1 MTHAAS
7 AGINAQTMLSVKTMQ
22 LSRRESETEIS
33 QQLLSDARSEAE
45 DAVRALNSIHSIHRV
60 IIFNLRLFL

>member
-7 AGINAQTMLSVKTMQ
+7 AGIKAQTMLSVKTMQ

-60 IIFNLRLFL
+60 IILDLILIL

>member
-7 AGINAQTMLSVKTMQ
+7 AGIKAQTMLSVKTMQ

-33 QQLLSDARSEAE
+33 QQLSDARSEAE

-60 IIFNLRLFL
+60 IILDLRLFL

>member
-7 AGINAQTMLSVKTMQ
+7 AGIKAQTMLSVKTMQ

-45 DAVRALNSIHSIHRV
+45 DAVRALNAIHSIHRV
-60 IIFNLRLFL
+60 IILDLRLIL

>member
-7 AGINAQTMLSVKTMQ
+7 AGIKAQTMLSVKTMQ

-45 DAVRALNSIHSIHRV
+45 DAVRD
-60 IIFNLRLFL
+60 

>member
-7 AGINAQTMLSVKTMQ
+7 AGIKAQTMLSVKTMQ

>member
-33 QQLLSDARSEAE
+33 QQLSDARSEAE

-60 IIFNLRLFL
+60 IILDLRLFL

>member
-60 IIFNLRLFL
+60 IILDLRLFL

>member
-7 AGINAQTMLSVKTMQ
+7 AGIKAQTMLSVKTMQ

-60 IIFNLRLFL
+60 IILNLILIL